1 MRVYVLTLRFFW
13 MIFGVKLEIVA
24 FLKVHFS
31 KPIKIA
37 FSILLHLNSIS
48 MNLPENHTYSKHR
61 YQINIVECA
70 YEVVQ
75 RMKAVKKRPKNQT
88 SVEEYAFRVREA
100 INAYKWSIGFDP
112 SASEVSRKQACVI
125 SPTHPAFDFW
135 LALHLSIEEADEIPM
150 LLDAYNDDEFGHVE
164 NFLGHVQYLVIK
176 IMKSNKLYDFKE
188 QKNAVIDW
196 VREQNEKQKD
206 QKKIKEPQTTINIEQ
221 LNFIKKV
228 TSIDVQISNQSTF
241 LLQQFSFQQFN
252 DFVNIYQETAKE
264 TKEPEEDEVEN
275 DVQSNIKEPN
285 TDRIPL
291 TLEYSQVMDYFM
303 QLTKHK
309 NNGHIKKKDIEN
321 LVKANF
327 EFRDMKAS
335 GKKKL
340 LDVDIEKQILNQFIY
355 TFYDGHD
362 YSNYTNK
369 AKMYCQFMI
378 DNFLLFQ
385 HDNLTT
391 LRKNFSRKSSVHYP
405 FSK

>member
-1 MRVYVLTLRFFW
+1 
-13 MIFGVKLEIVA
+13 
-24 FLKVHFS
+24 
-31 KPIKIA
+31 
-37 FSILLHLNSIS
+37 
-48 MNLPENHTYSKHR
+48 MNLPENDTYSKHR

-75 RMKAVKKRPKNQT
+75 RIKAVKTRPKNQI
-88 SVEEYAFRVREA
+88 SVEECAFRLREA

-135 LALHLSIEEADEIPM
+135 LALHLSIKEADEIPM

-188 QKNAVIDW
+188 QKNAVIEW
-196 VREQNEKQKD
+196 VREQKEKQKD
-206 QKKIKEPQTTINIEQ
+206 QKKIKEPQITINIEQ
-221 LNFIKKV
+221 LNFIKNV
-228 TSIDVQISNQSTF
+228 TSIDVHILNQLT
-241 LLQQFSFQQFN
+241 LMLQQFNFEQFN
-252 DFVNIYQETAKE
+252 KFVNIYQESTN
-264 TKEPEEDEVEN
+264 EESEENELEN
-275 DVQSNIKEPN
+275 DVQSNTKEPN
-285 TDRIPL
+285 NDRIPL
-291 TLEYSQVMDYFM
+291 SLKYPQVLEYFM

-340 LDVDIEKQILNQFIY
+340 LDVNIEKQILNQFIY
-355 TFYDGHD
+355 TFYDGYD

-385 HDNLTT
+385 HDNLIT

>member
-1 MRVYVLTLRFFW
+1 
-13 MIFGVKLEIVA
+13 
-24 FLKVHFS
+24 
-31 KPIKIA
+31 
-37 FSILLHLNSIS
+37 
-48 MNLPENHTYSKHR
+48 MNLPEKDTYSKHR

-70 YEVVQ
+70 YEVIQ
-75 RMKAVKKRPKNQT
+75 RMKAVKNRPKNQI
-88 SVEEYAFRVREA
+88 SIEEYAFRLREA
-100 INAYKWSIGFDP
+100 INAYKRSIGFDP

-150 LLDAYNDDEFGHVE
+150 LLDAYNDGEFSQVE

-188 QKNAVIDW
+188 QKKAVIEW

-228 TSIDVQISNQSTF
+228 TSIDVQISNQLTL

-264 TKEPEEDEVEN
+264 SEEPEENEAVN
-275 DVQSNIKEPN
+275 DVQSNIKKPN
-285 TDRIPL
+285 THRIPL
-291 TLEYSQVMDYFM
+291 TLEYAQVMDYFM

>member
-1 MRVYVLTLRFFW
+1 MRVYVLTKRFFW
-13 MIFGVKLEIVA
+13 IIFGVKLEIVA

-75 RMKAVKKRPKNQT
+75 RMKAVKKRPKNQI

-206 QKKIKEPQTTINIEQ
+206 QKKIKEPQITINIEQ
-221 LNFIKKV
+221 LNFIKNV
-228 TSIDVQISNQSTF
+228 TSIDVQILNQLTL

-264 TKEPEEDEVEN
+264 SEEPEENEAEN
-275 DVQSNIKEPN
+275 DVQSNIKKPN
-285 TDRIPL
+285 THRIPL
-291 TLEYSQVMDYFM
+291 TLEYAQVMDYFM

-405 FSK
+405 FYK

>member
-1 MRVYVLTLRFFW
+1 
-13 MIFGVKLEIVA
+13 
-24 FLKVHFS
+24 
-31 KPIKIA
+31 
-37 FSILLHLNSIS
+37 
-48 MNLPENHTYSKHR
+48 MNLPENDTYSKHR

-75 RMKAVKKRPKNQT
+75 RMKAVKKRPKNQI
-88 SVEEYAFRVREA
+88 SVEEYAFRLREA
-100 INAYKWSIGFDP
+100 INAYKRSIDFDP

-327 EFRDMKAS
+327 EFRDMKSS

-355 TFYDGHD
+355 TFFNEHD
-362 YSNYTNK
+362 PSYYRNK
-369 AKMYCQFMI
+369 AKVYCQFMI

-385 HDNLTT
+385 HDNLST

>member
-1 MRVYVLTLRFFW
+1 
-13 MIFGVKLEIVA
+13 
-24 FLKVHFS
+24 
-31 KPIKIA
+31 
-37 FSILLHLNSIS
+37 
-48 MNLPENHTYSKHR
+48 MNLPEKDTYSKHR

-75 RMKAVKKRPKNQT
+75 RMKAVKKRPKNQI

-206 QKKIKEPQTTINIEQ
+206 QKKIKEPQITINIEQ
-221 LNFIKKV
+221 LNFIKNV
-228 TSIDVQISNQSTF
+228 TSIDVQILNQLTL

-264 TKEPEEDEVEN
+264 SEEPEENEAEN
-275 DVQSNIKEPN
+275 DVQSNIKKPN
-285 TDRIPL
+285 THRIPL
-291 TLEYSQVMDYFM
+291 TLEYAQVMDYFM

-385 HDNLTT
+385 HDKLKT

>member
-1 MRVYVLTLRFFW
+1 MRVYVLTKRFFW
-13 MIFGVKLEIVA
+13 IIIGVKLEIVA
-24 FLKVHFS
+24 FLKEHFS

-37 FSILLHLNSIS
+37 FSKLLHLNSIS
-48 MNLPENHTYSKHR
+48 MNLPENDTYSKHR

-75 RMKAVKKRPKNQT
+75 RMKAVKKRPKNQI
-88 SVEEYAFRVREA
+88 SVEEYAFRLREA

-188 QKNAVIDW
+188 QKNAVIEW
-196 VREQNEKQKD
+196 VREQKEKQKD
-206 QKKIKEPQTTINIEQ
+206 QKKIKEPQITINIEQ
-221 LNFIKKV
+221 LNFIKNV
-228 TSIDVQISNQSTF
+228 TSIDVHILNQLT
-241 LLQQFSFQQFN
+241 LMLQQFNFEQFN
-252 DFVNIYQETAKE
+252 KFVNIYQESTN
-264 TKEPEEDEVEN
+264 EESEENELEN
-275 DVQSNIKEPN
+275 DVQSNTKEPN
-285 TDRIPL
+285 NDRIPL
-291 TLEYSQVMDYFM
+291 SLKYPQVLEYFM

-340 LDVDIEKQILNQFIY
+340 LDVNIEKQILNQFIY

-378 DNFLLFQ
+378 DNFLPFQ
-385 HDNLTT
+385 FDNITT